1 MKEFITLFMKILSL
15 KNKDSQR
22 NLMKFQ
28 DGIKLSK
35 NKRAIIEIFVDK
47 YLDYYFQNYENTK

>member
-1 MKEFITLFMKILSL
+1 MVSLSQQNNND
-15 KNKDSQR
+15 NKKPLSDNEGLR
-22 NLMKFQ
+22 N
-28 DGIKLSK
+28 IK